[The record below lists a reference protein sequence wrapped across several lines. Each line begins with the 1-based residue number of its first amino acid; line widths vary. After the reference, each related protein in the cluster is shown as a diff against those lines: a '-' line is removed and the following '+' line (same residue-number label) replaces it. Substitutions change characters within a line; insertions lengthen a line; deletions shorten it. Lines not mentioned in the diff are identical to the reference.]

1 MGGVLSPDPAEKTEQ
16 PTDNSAAMHGSQRP
30 MLASSTRTGVVPAC
44 LVVLVMAVAGM
55 RRLLDAAAGC
65 DRGAELEALRRA
77 SAMQEN
83 NCTYTVAEQIG
94 RNRGRKQRDRWWRID
109 DQELAAVVRKHEG
122 LG

>member
-1 MGGVLSPDPAEKTEQ
+1 ME
-16 PTDNSAAMHGSQRP
+16 GSQRP
-30 MLASSTRTGVVPAC
+30 MLASSTRTRVVPAY

-77 SAMQEN
+77 SATQEN
-83 NCTYTVAEQIG
+83 SWTYTVAEQTG